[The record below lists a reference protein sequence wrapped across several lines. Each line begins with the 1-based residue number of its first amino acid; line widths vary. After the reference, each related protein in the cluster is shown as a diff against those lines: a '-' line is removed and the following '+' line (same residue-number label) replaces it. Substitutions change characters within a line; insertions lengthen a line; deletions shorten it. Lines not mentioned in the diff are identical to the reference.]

1 MNAKSDNTT
10 LFAETRNYML
20 KKIAELLAAGE
31 KKLPTERELAEEV
44 VASYATVRLVM
55 KQLETEGFIRRIR
68 GSGTYLE
75 PEAEAPLRSLLE
87 RRMADAASFGNARGV
102 RNLFEQILV
111 RQAGRLAGQAS
122 VNREDLTRI
131 TAADVEAVGR
141 ANDLEAKER

>member
-1 MNAKSDNTT
+1 MMNAKSDNTT

-75 PEAEAPLRSLLE
+75 PGAEALLRQSSM
-87 RRMADAASFGNARGV
+87 RR
-102 RNLFEQILV
+102 LW
-111 RQAGRLAGQAS
+111 
-122 VNREDLTRI
+122 
-131 TAADVEAVGR
+131 
-141 ANDLEAKER
+141 

>member
-1 MNAKSDNTT
+1 MMNAKSDNTT

-75 PEAEAPLRSLLE
+75 PEAEALLRQSSM
-87 RRMADAASFGNARGV
+87 RRLWYFRSG
-102 RNLFEQILV
+102 
-111 RQAGRLAGQAS
+111 
-122 VNREDLTRI
+122 I
-131 TAADVEAVGR
+131 TAAGCGVKSAGVPPNETGISWR
-141 ANDLEAKER
+141 RWCSPTMNS